1 MNNRFGIKDFFQI
14 VLLLAVLVTVWLS
27 MVQKTRLELDVKTA
41 IGKLDE
47 LEKQAAQLQRKVEQG
62 FAERPTVVV
71 QQGGVGAGAGTG
83 SGTGT
88 VANDGWARPGAKV
101 ERWMP
106 PHSSTDPATQAGYS
120 IGGEFTE
127 IFEAQPAK
135 LVPYISSDVYGT
147 RVIDRVCESLG
158 SFNPKT
164 LKLEGQLAE
173 AWQVDPDGLW
183 IRARINPKARFSD
196 GQPVT
201 AEDVRWTYMD
211 YILNPLIEA
220 ERARSTMDNLKE
232 VKVIDEQTV
241 EFVFKDALF
250 TNVLTAFGNPILPKH
265 YFAKFEPSQINQATG
280 LIMGSGPF
288 RIANLPQGPDNLDVQ
303 WTPGQDVE
311 LERNES
317 YWAEKP
323 ALDKLRFRT
332 IKDELARLVAFR
344 NDEGS
349 MILPTSVQF
358 NKVLKDEPDF
368 VKTNYALKWV
378 NMRCG
383 YGFIGWQVGLR
394 TGKTATPFS
403 DKRVRRAMT
412 MLLDRERMLRDIYDG
427 IGVVAKGPMNPESP
441 ASDPAL
447 KPLPFDP
454 EQAKTLLTEAG
465 WKDRDGDGIVEN
477 ENGDKFQFEYTYPT
491 GGEISERV
499 ARFVKDSF
507 QRAGIIVTT
516 RPVDWS
522 RYQELLKLRDFDAIW
537 MGWGANAPESDPRQI
552 WHSESMREGGD
563 NFVQWKNPEADRL
576 IEKGRR
582 TMDEAERMMV
592 WRELEAVIADEQP
605 YTFVRVAPWLRF
617 VKRDFGN
624 VQTYRTGLEPQEF
637 FKTSATPSPAAN

>member
-1 MNNRFGIKDFFQI
+1 MNNRFGLKDFFQI
-14 VLLLAVLVTVWLS
+14 VLLLAVLLTVWLS
-27 MVQKTRLELDVKTA
+27 MVQKTRVELDVKTA

-47 LEKQAAQLQRKVEQG
+47 LEKQAAQLQRKMEQG

-71 QQGGVGAGAGTG
+71 QQGGGGGSAGAAGM
-83 SGTGT
+83 
-88 VANDGWARPGAKV
+88 ANDAWARPGVKI
-101 ERWMP
+101 ERWAP
-106 PHSSTDPATQAGYS
+106 PHSATDPTTQEGYS
-120 IGGEFTE
+120 IGGEFVE

-158 SFNPKT
+158 SFDPKT

-196 GQPVT
+196 GTPVT

-211 YILNPLIEA
+211 YIMNPLIEA
-220 ERARSTMDNLKE
+220 ERSRSTMDNLKE
-232 VKVIDEQTV
+232 VKVIDDQTV

-265 YFAKFEPSQINQATG
+265 FFAKFEPGQINQATG

-303 WTPGQDVE
+303 WTPGQDVV

-323 ALDKLRFRT
+323 ALDKLRFKS
-332 IKDELARLVAFR
+332 IKDDLGRLVAFR
-344 NDEGS
+344 NGEGS
-349 MILPTSVQF
+349 MILPTSPQF
-358 NKVLKDEPDF
+358 NKVLRDEPEF

-383 YGFIGWQVGLR
+383 YSFIAWQTGLR
-394 TGKTATPFS
+394 SGKTATPFS
-403 DKRVRRAMT
+403 DRRVRRAMT
-412 MLLDRERMLRDIYDG
+412 MLLDRDKMIRDIWDG
-427 IGVVAKGPMNPESP
+427 IGIVAKGPMNPESP
-441 ASDPAL
+441 ASDPSV

-454 EQAKTLLTEAG
+454 EQAKALLAEAG
-465 WKDRDGDGIVEN
+465 WKDRDGDGILEN
-477 ENGDKFQFEYTYPT
+477 DKGDKFKFEYTYASS
-491 GGEISERV
+491 GEIAERL
-499 ARFVKDSF
+499 ARFVKDSYEK
-507 QRAGIIVTT
+507 AGIMVST

-522 RYQELLKLRDFDAIW
+522 RYQELLKLRDFDAIT

-552 WHSESMREGGD
+552 WHSESTREGGD
-563 NFVQWKNPEADRL
+563 NFVQWKNSEADRL

-582 TMDEAERMMV
+582 TMDEAERMQV

-605 YTFVRVAPWLRF
+605 YTFVRVSPWLRF

-637 FKTSATPSPAAN
+637 FKISAVPTPAGN